1 MSTILYMSSAVQ
13 VAIWHVQTKQAG
25 ADRPNHSE
33 AEKKFAFPSIEYVS
47 VLRFKDETTWLPVTA
62 HLVINSLKAEFMVA

>member
-1 MSTILYMSSAVQ
+1 MHSAVQ

-25 ADRPNHSE
+25 ADRPNQSE
-33 AEKKFAFPSIEYVS
+33 AEKCVFPSIEYVS

-62 HLVINSLKAEFMVA
+62 HLVINSLRAEFMVA